1 MERVLVAG
9 AAGLLGR
16 RVLSELGERGY
27 RRRALCR
34 NAARARDIES
44 EEIVSGDLL
53 SPAAAEEAVRDIDMV
68 FSCVGQTVSA
78 DLSIRGP
85 GYRAVDIPAN
95 LNLLEAAK
103 RAGVRRFVY
112 VSVLRAEEF
121 PDCAYLDAHAQVARA
136 VRESGLSYG
145 ILEPTGFFSAF
156 RALLEMAAKDQA
168 VVFGSGAARS
178 NPIADEDLAKVCAE
192 AIASRENL
200 RVEAGGPEIL
210 TRREIT
216 ERAFR
221 AIGKP
226 ARVRTVPLTLPRV
239 MAKISRWPAPRVADL
254 MEFLD
259 VLSANDF
266 VAPARGEG
274 KLGDYLAERHHQG
287 ATSLP
292 APAWR

>member
-1 MERVLVAG
+1 MERILVAG

-53 SPAAAEEAVRDIDMV
+53 SPAAAEEAVRDIDTV

-121 PDCAYLDAHAQVARA
+121 PGCAYLDAHAQVARA
-136 VRESGLSYG
+136 VRASGLSYG

-156 RALLEMAAKDQA
+156 RALLQMAAKDQG
-168 VVFGSGAARS
+168 VVFGSGTARS

-192 AIASRENL
+192 AIASRENV
-200 RVEAGGPEIL
+200 RVAAGGPEIL

-216 ERAFR
+216 ERAFL

-226 ARVRTVPLTLPRV
+226 ARVRTVPLAVPRLI
-239 MAKISRWPAPRVADL
+239 AKLAGWPAPRVADL
-254 MEFLD
+254 MDFLT
-259 VLSANDF
+259 VLNTNDF
-266 VAPARGEG
+266 VAPVRGERT
-274 KLGDYLAERHHQG
+274 LGDYFLAPCLAMTR
-287 ATSLP
+287 SLILS
-292 APAWR
+292 